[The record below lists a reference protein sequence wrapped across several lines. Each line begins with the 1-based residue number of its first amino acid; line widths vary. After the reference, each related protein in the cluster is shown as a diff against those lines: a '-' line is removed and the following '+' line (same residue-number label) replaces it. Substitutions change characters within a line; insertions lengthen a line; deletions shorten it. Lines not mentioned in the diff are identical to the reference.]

1 MRSLLFIPADDE
13 KKLAKG
19 MAAGA
24 DALILD
30 LEDAVSTARKAAART
45 LASEYVAGARQC
57 EVRPRLYV
65 RINALDTE
73 LWQDDIAGVIG
84 ARPDGILLPKPRS
97 GDDVHRLSLALHHE
111 EERAGVPAGSTRIVA
126 IATETPISVF
136 QLHTYAGASSR
147 LEALTW
153 GGEDLSAAVGAYANR
168 EADGRTWTSPYRL
181 ARDLALLAAAAAGV
195 QAIDTVFVNLRDAE
209 GLALEAQAAAR
220 DGFTGKM
227 AIHPGQIETIN
238 AAFTPSAE
246 EVAVAEEIVRLFAEN
261 PGAGAL
267 SHRGRMVDKPHLARA
282 ERIWRASA
290 GHTPNQIKLT
300 HTKLPFGRDRSPD
313 GSHRW

>member
-19 MAAGA
+19 LGTGA

-30 LEDAVSTARKAAART
+30 LEDAVSAERKATARRLAAQY
-45 LASEYVAGARQC
+45 LADTRSKDG
-57 EVRPRLYV
+57 RPRLYV
-65 RINALDTE
+65 RINALETE
-73 LWQDDIAGVIG
+73 LWQDDIVGLIG

-97 GDDVHRLSLALHHE
+97 GDDVHRLSLALRHE
-111 EERAGVPAGSTRIVA
+111 EEHAGAPVGSTRIIA
-126 IATETPISVF
+126 IATETPVALF
-136 QLHTYAGASSR
+136 QLHTYVDSSSR

-153 GGEDLSAAVGAYANR
+153 GGEDLSAAIGSASNR

-181 ARDLALLAAAAAGV
+181 ARDLTLFAAGAAGV
-195 QAIDTVFVNLRDAE
+195 EAIDTVYAPFRDTD
-209 GLALEAQAAAR
+209 GLQLECEAAAR

-227 AIHPGQIETIN
+227 AIHPGQVAIIN

-246 EVAVAEEIVRLFAEN
+246 AVAEAQEIVRLFADS

-267 SHRGRMVDKPHLARA
+267 SRHGQMLDRPHLTRAERTLARA
-282 ERIWRASA
+282 KAA
-290 GHTPNQIKLT
+290 G
-300 HTKLPFGRDRSPD
+300 RR
-313 GSHRW
+313 